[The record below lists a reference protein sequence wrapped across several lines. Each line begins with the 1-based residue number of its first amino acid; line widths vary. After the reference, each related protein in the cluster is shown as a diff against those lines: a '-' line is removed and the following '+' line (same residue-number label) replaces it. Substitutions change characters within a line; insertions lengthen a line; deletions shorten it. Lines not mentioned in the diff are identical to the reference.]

1 MFSRPGYSVSHA
13 GAIRFGD
20 SKIAYRVGREKAR
33 HLSPRKK
40 AAIAFVSA
48 LVLLT
53 IGAIATA
60 ISIWNLLNSVEWLA
74 HSYEVEVALADVDSD
89 LTEAARS
96 RAVYVNTGDPTVAD
110 QFQTTIE
117 RVPAEVDRVIQLVGD
132 NPSQHRDALALKD
145 LCAKRSSILQQSVT
159 MRRNGS
165 TDPKL
170 QAAFQHDSLSVGIDQ
185 SELVHEM
192 QRQENSLIAQRRKVS
207 RQLFNFFLGLLAA
220 TFVVSI
226 LLFWWHYR
234 LLRAELEQREAMEE
248 STRRLSARVLELQD
262 EERRKFARELH
273 DSLGQILTAAK
284 LNMSA
289 LATKY
294 PGDAQLAETEEFL
307 DQAVLE
313 TRTIS
318 YLLHPPLLDELGFA
332 SAAQWYVQGFSE
344 RSGIKVESNVSPG
357 VSRLPRPMELVLF
370 RVLQESLTNVLRHSK
385 SSRAEIGLYMG
396 RRGVVLRIRDYG
408 IGISP
413 AMLENFIMTGTDVGV
428 GLAGMR
434 ERVRELGGQ
443 FDVISSPSGT
453 TLTVTMPLP
462 RAGATRAREDSASS

>member
-1 MFSRPGYSVSHA
+1 MLAQPAFVIVKFP
-13 GAIRFGD
+13 F
-20 SKIAYRVGREKAR
+20 AR
-33 HLSPRKK
+33 LAPRSPKLSPRKK

-74 HSYEVEVALADVDSD
+74 HSYDVEVALAEVDSD
-89 LTEAARS
+89 LTEAARN
-96 RAVYVNTGDPTVAD
+96 RAVYVNTGDTSVAD
-110 QFQTTIE
+110 QFQVTID
-117 RVPAEVDRVIQLVGD
+117 RVPLEIDHVAQLVSD
-132 NPSQHRDALALKD
+132 NALQLRQANSLKD
-145 LCAKRSSILQQSVT
+145 LGMKRIAILQQSVT

-165 TDPKL
+165 IDPNL
-170 QAAFQHDSLSVGIDQ
+170 QAAFQRDSLSIGIDQ
-185 SELVHEM
+185 SELVREM
-192 QRQENSLIAQRRKVS
+192 QRQENALIAQRRNAS
-207 RQLFNFFLGLLAA
+207 LRLFQFFLGLLAA

-226 LLFWWHYR
+226 LLFWLHYR

-248 STRRLSARVLELQD
+248 STRRLSARVLALQD

-289 LATKY
+289 LVKQYA
-294 PGDAQLAETEEFL
+294 GDEQLAETEKFL

-344 RSGIKVESNVSPG
+344 RSGIKVETNVSPG

-385 SSRAEIGLYMG
+385 SARADVALYTA

-408 IGISP
+408 VGISP
-413 AMLENFIMTGTDVGV
+413 DTLESFSSTGADVGV

-434 ERVRELGGQ
+434 ERVREQGGQ

-462 RAGATRAREDSASS
+462 RATAPTAPDSPPSAAPSA

>member
-1 MFSRPGYSVSHA
+1 V
-13 GAIRFGD
+13 IVNLRFG
-20 SKIAYRVGREKAR
+20 AHRAKAR

-74 HSYEVEVALADVDSD
+74 HSYDVEVALANVDSD
-89 LTEAARS
+89 LTEAARN
-96 RAVYVNTGDPTVAD
+96 RAVYVNTGDPSVAD
-110 QFQTTIE
+110 QFDATIQ
-117 RVPAEVDRVIQLVGD
+117 RVPAEIDHVIALVSD
-132 NPSQHRDALALKD
+132 NAVQRPESLKLKD
-145 LCAKRSSILQQSVT
+145 LGLKRIAILQQSVT

-165 TDPKL
+165 KDAQL
-170 QAAFQHDSLSVGIDQ
+170 QATFQRESLSAGIDQ
-185 SELVHEM
+185 SELVHSM
-192 QRQENSLIAQRRKVS
+192 QREEQALIMQRRKVS
-207 RQLFNFFLGLLAA
+207 RQLFKFFLGLLAA

-226 LLFWWHYR
+226 LLFWLHYR

-289 LATKY
+289 LVKKY
-294 PGDAQLAETEEFL
+294 SGDAQLAETEEFL

-344 RSGIKVESNVSPG
+344 RSGIKVETNISAG

-385 SSRAEIGLYMG
+385 SSRADIALFMA
-396 RRGVVLRIRDYG
+396 RRGVVLRVRDYG
-408 IGISP
+408 VGIPP
-413 AMLENFIMTGTDVGV
+413 ATLENFLSTGTEVGV

-434 ERVRELGGQ
+434 ERVREQGGQ

-462 RAGATRAREDSASS
+462 RESATPLYAASPSA